1 MKEKKRLKEPIARLV
16 FRKSEDQANLILG
29 SCFKGQDIFK
39 GNEVWQV
46 DEILGE
52 LVLRKVGESIV
63 GETGITSHI
72 SECSWMHSVD
82 DILERAGKHLF
93 LTVEEY
99 KQLLEKEKSND
110 KKRS

>member
-29 SCFKGQDIFK
+29 SCFKGQDVFK
-39 GNEVWQV
+39 GNEVWQIE
-46 DEILGE
+46 EIFGE
-52 LVLRKVGESIV
+52 LMLRKVGESIV
-63 GETGITSHI
+63 GETGRTSHI

-82 DILERAGKHLF
+82 DILERAEKFLF
-93 LTVEEY
+93 LTVEEW
-99 KQLLEKEKSND
+99 KQYLEKEQND

>member
-29 SCFKGQDIFK
+29 SCFKGQDVFK
-39 GNEVWQV
+39 GNEVWQIE
-46 DEILGE
+46 EIFGE
-52 LVLRKVGESIV
+52 LMLRKVGESIV
-63 GETGITSHI
+63 GETGNTSHI

-82 DILERAGKHLF
+82 DILERAGKFLF
-93 LTVEEY
+93 LTVEEW
-99 KQLLEKEKSND
+99 KQYLEKEQND

>member
-1 MKEKKRLKEPIARLV
+1 MKRLKEPIARLV

-39 GNEVWQV
+39 GNEVWQI

-52 LVLRKVGESIV
+52 LVLRKVGKSIV
-63 GETGITSHI
+63 GETSKTSHI
-72 SECSWMHSVD
+72 SECNWMHSVD

-93 LTVEEY
+93 LTVEEW
-99 KQLLEKEKSND
+99 KQILEKENNENKS
-110 KKRS
+110 

>member
-1 MKEKKRLKEPIARLV
+1 MSRLKKPIARLV

-52 LVLRKVGESIV
+52 LVLRKVGESVV
-63 GETGITSHI
+63 GETGNTSHI
-72 SECSWMHSVD
+72 SCSWMNSID
-82 DILERAGKHLF
+82 DILEVAGKYLF
-93 LTVEEY
+93 LTIEEY
-99 KQLLEKEKSND
+99 KQLMENQRNVKV
-110 KKRS
+110 

>member
-29 SCFKGQDIFK
+29 SCFKGQDVFK
-39 GNEVWQV
+39 GNEVWQIE
-46 DEILGE
+46 EIFGE
-52 LVLRKVGESIV
+52 LMLRKVGESIV
-63 GETGITSHI
+63 GETGNTSHI

-93 LTVEEY
+93 LTVEEW
-99 KQLLEKEKSND
+99 KQYLEKEQND